1 MRAEHISVL
10 FTSVSSVPY
19 MVPNKHSADSQPI
32 FNLCIN
38 GQINELVNESK
49 TGSLLSK
56 YGVEKTGLGSNPSCT
71 NYSSYDLQHVTC
83 LF

>member
-38 GQINELVNESK
+38 GQINECLQIN
-49 TGSLLSK
+49 
-56 YGVEKTGLGSNPSCT
+56 
-71 NYSSYDLQHVTC
+71 DLFRTDRIKC
-83 LF
+83 WEY